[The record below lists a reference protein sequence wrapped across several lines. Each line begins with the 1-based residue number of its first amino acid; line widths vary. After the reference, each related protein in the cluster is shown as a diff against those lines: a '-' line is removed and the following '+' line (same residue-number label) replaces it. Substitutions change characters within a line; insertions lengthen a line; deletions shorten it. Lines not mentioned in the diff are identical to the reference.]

1 MTNNRKLMED
11 VEAYRVDEKYDLCE
25 ALKGIREDGIEIG
38 IEKGM
43 AAGLEKGIHGMI
55 ASLRECAVPDSVIL
69 QKLQEKFALTAGK
82 AEAFLREGQD
92 M

>member
-1 MTNNRKLMED
+1 
-11 VEAYRVDEKYDLCE
+11 
-25 ALKGIREDGIEIG
+25 
-38 IEKGM
+38 M